1 MRVRGAIIGCGYF
14 SQHHL
19 AAWKRIPEVEI
30 VAACDLEYDR
40 ARRFADRAY
49 CSAEEMLRQETLD
62 FVDIATRVDSHVAL
76 ALLAAQRGIAVI
88 CQKPI
93 APDWAA
99 ALRLVE
105 TMENVGVPFMVH
117 ENWRWQPW
125 YRVANEMILRGDIGA
140 PIGYGFRTRTCDG
153 VGEQPYPR
161 QTYMRGLRRF
171 LIDEALVHHFD
182 TARFLFGDICSIYAN
197 VARLNPE
204 IAGEDR
210 AIVIVNHGQGI
221 SGWVDGHRFLN
232 PNPDG
237 PAMGEALLEGDAG
250 VLLILSTGDVYRD
263 NVLAWKNNVTAGY
276 RGDSV
281 YATLAHFV
289 RALIE
294 KTPFETGGRDYLK
307 TFAAVEAAY
316 RSALDHRMVFL
327 TEVTSPGCPPPPSA
341 VELPR
346 RL

>member
-1 MRVRGAIIGCGYF
+1 MKLRGAMIGCGYF
-14 SQHHL
+14 AQHHL
-19 AAWKRIPEVEI
+19 EAWKRISEVEI

-49 CSAEEMLRQETLD
+49 CSAEQMLSKEQLD
-62 FVDIATRVDSHVAL
+62 FVDIVTRVESHVAL
-76 ALLAAQRGIAVI
+76 VALAAQSGIAII

-93 APDWAA
+93 APDGSA
-99 ALRLVE
+99 ALQLVE
-105 TMENVGVPFMVH
+105 TVERAGVPFMVH

-125 YRVANEMILRGDIGA
+125 YRVASEMIRRGDIGE

-153 VGEQPYPR
+153 IGGQAYPR
-161 QTYMRGLRRF
+161 QSYMRGLRRF

-182 TARFLFGDICSIYAN
+182 TARFLFGDICSIFAN
-197 VARLNPE
+197 TGKLNPR

-210 AIVIVNHGQGI
+210 AIVIVNHRDGV

-237 PAMGEALLEGDAG
+237 PAMGEALLEGDGG

-263 NVLAWKNNVTAGY
+263 NVLTWKNTVSAGY

-281 YATLAHFV
+281 HATQAHFV
-289 RALIE
+289 RALVE
-294 KTPFETGGRDYLK
+294 KREFETGGRDYLK

-316 RSALDHRMVFL
+316 QSAKSHRLVYL
-327 TEVTSPGCPPPPSA
+327 TEIPGADCSLSPSA
-341 VELPR
+341 SR
-346 RL
+346 